1 MVLVGKDK
9 VFPMGRGDVE
19 RETKREKIDFWLR
32 GSVRRDTTRFGFW
45 LRGWDSQG
53 ELRAKERRA
62 TYRERQP
69 REGTVHEEE
78 NRNERTKCC
87 RL

>member
-1 MVLVGKDK
+1 
-9 VFPMGRGDVE
+9 MGRGDVE

-32 GSVRRDTTRFGFW
+32 GSARRDTTRFGFW

-62 TYRERQP
+62 T
-69 REGTVHEEE
+69 
-78 NRNERTKCC
+78 
-87 RL
+87 